1 MNIEDLPKLKQQIED
16 GLAELNAARAEIKAM
31 HEHTLRI
38 GLSLSEILE
47 HMEKQGPESAKAIAD
62 ALSGVLGKLN
72 VSVAMP
78 PIAMP
83 PINVPAAQ
91 IVMQPAPAQ
100 TGWHEIKV
108 TETDNFGNPTAWQ
121 VRPVATNRS
130 K

>member
-1 MNIEDLPKLKQQIED
+1 MNIEDLPKLKQQIEE

-78 PIAMP
+78 PLTLP
-83 PINVPAAQ
+83 PINVPASQ
-91 IVMQPAPAQ
+91 IVMQPAPRDDF
-100 TGWHEIKV
+100 EIRDIK
-108 TETDNFGNPTAWQ
+108 TDNFGNLTGMKVCRVQ
-121 VRPVATNRS
+121 TTDNRS